1 MALLEDRSAI
11 PISLGAYLKL
21 HHPLLLIEHYT
32 LVLPY
37 LAFTY
42 TSRHSIL
49 SMADAVLPAFLQV
62 LFQNAMELLKKKLE
76 FACDID
82 NEGQKLMSNMEMI
95 QAVLRG
101 GEKMKFN
108 DEQRLWFSD
117 LKDAGYDAMDVLDE
131 YLYEVQRLLPI
142 LGEAYIGK
150 TTVAQ
155 LIINDK
161 RVSRHFDVRI
171 WAHVSPDFN
180 IKRISASILE
190 SIYDKSHYDNLDT
203 LQKHIQK
210 RLRGKRFLL
219 VLDDYWTENWH
230 DWEEVKRPLLKASA
244 GSKVIVTTRSGAVA
258 KLLGMD
264 LTYQLKLSIE
274 TSIKLKMEV
283 LQKCNGVPFIAASL
297 GHRLHQKDKSKWVAI
312 LQEEI
317 CDANPNYFI
326 RARQLSYAQLHS
338 HLKPCFAYCSIIP
351 REFQFEEWLIKHW
364 MAQGFI
370 QSKPDAVATGSSYFR
385 TLFEQSF
392 FQREL
397 VHHSGERHRY
407 SMSRM
412 MHELAL
418 HVSTDE
424 CYILGSPGEVPEKV
438 RHLTVLLDE
447 FASQNMFETISQCKH
462 LHTLLVTGG
471 NAGYELSIP
480 KNLLNSTL
488 KKLRLLEL
496 DNIEITKLP
505 KSIGNLI
512 HLRCLML
519 QGSKIRKLPESI
531 CSLYNLQTLCLRNCY
546 DLEKLPRRIKYLHK
560 LRHIDLH
567 LDDPSPDIHG
577 LKDMPVDIGLLTDL
591 QTLSRFVTSKRNIL
605 DNHSNIKELDKL
617 DNLCGELLISN
628 LHVVKDAQEAAQAH
642 LASKQ
647 FLQKMEL
654 SWKGNNKQ
662 AEQILE
668 QLKPPS
674 GIKELTI
681 SGYTGISCPIWLGSE
696 SYTNLVTL
704 SLYHF
709 KSCTVVPS
717 LWLLPLLENLHIK
730 GWDALV
736 KFCGSSSANFQALK
750 KLHFERMDSLKQWD
764 GDERS
769 AFPALTE
776 LVVDNCPMLE
786 QPSHKLRSLTKITVE
801 GSPKFPGL
809 QNFPS
814 LTSANIIASG
824 EFIWGS
830 WRSLSCLTSI
840 TLRKLPM
847 EHIPPGLGRLRF
859 LRHLEIIRC
868 EQLVSMPEDWPPC
881 NLTRFSVKHCPQLL
895 QLPNGLQRLRELE
908 DMEVVGCGKLT
919 CLPEM
924 RKLTSLERLEISEC
938 GSIQSLPSKGLPKK
952 LQFLSVNK
960 CPWLSSRCMVLGSTI
975 SSLWI
980 DGELIR
986 Y

>member
-1 MALLEDRSAI
+1 MCNGSTSLP
-11 PISLGAYLKL
+11 PISPCGRENDQERIVNM
-21 HHPLLLIEHYT
+21 LL
-32 LVLPY
+32 
-37 LAFTY
+37 
-42 TSRHSIL
+42 
-49 SMADAVLPAFLQV
+49 
-62 LFQNAMELLKKKLE
+62 
-76 FACDID
+76 
-82 NEGQKLMSNMEMI
+82 
-95 QAVLRG
+95 
-101 GEKMKFN
+101 
-108 DEQRLWFSD
+108 QRD
-117 LKDAGYDAMDVLDE
+117 LKPNIAV
-131 YLYEVQRLLPI
+131 LPI

-230 DWEEVKRPLLKASA
+230 DWEELKRPLLKASA

-264 LTYQLKLSIE
+264 LTYQLKPLSSE
-274 TSIKLKMEV
+274 DCWSLFRRCALGVEVKEYNSGDFLDRLKMEV

-351 REFQFEEWLIKHW
+351 REFQFEKEWLIKHW

-447 FASQNMFETISQCKH
+447 FANQNMFETISQCKH

-605 DNHSNIKELDKL
+605 DNHSSIKELDKL

-750 KLHFERMDSLKQWD
+750 KLHFERMDSIKQWD

-908 DMEVVGCGKLT
+908 DMEVVGCAKLT

-938 GSIQSLPSKGLPKK
+938 GLIQSLPSKGLPKK

>member
-1 MALLEDRSAI
+1 M
-11 PISLGAYLKL
+11 YLT
-21 HHPLLLIEHYT
+21 ICN
-32 LVLPY
+32 V
-37 LAFTY
+37 
-42 TSRHSIL
+42 
-49 SMADAVLPAFLQV
+49 
-62 LFQNAMELLKKKLE
+62 
-76 FACDID
+76 
-82 NEGQKLMSNMEMI
+82 
-95 QAVLRG
+95 VLR
-101 GEKMKFN
+101 
-108 DEQRLWFSD
+108 L
-117 LKDAGYDAMDVLDE
+117 
-131 YLYEVQRLLPI
+131 
-142 LGEAYIGK
+142 
-150 TTVAQ
+150 
-155 LIINDK
+155 
-161 RVSRHFDVRI
+161 
-171 WAHVSPDFN
+171 
-180 IKRISASILE
+180 
-190 SIYDKSHYDNLDT
+190 
-203 LQKHIQK
+203 LQKWLFC
-210 RLRGKRFLL
+210 R
-219 VLDDYWTENWH
+219 
-230 DWEEVKRPLLKASA
+230 
-244 GSKVIVTTRSGAVA
+244 
-258 KLLGMD
+258 
-264 LTYQLKLSIE
+264 
-274 TSIKLKMEV
+274 LKMEV

-297 GHRLHQKDKSKWVAI
+297 GHRLHQKDKSTWVAI

-351 REFQFEEWLIKHW
+351 WEFQFEEEWLIKHW
-364 MAQGFI
+364 MAHGFI
-370 QSKPDAVATGSSYFR
+370 QSQPGDVARATGSCYFR
-385 TLFEQSF
+385 TLVEQSF

-397 VHHSGERHRY
+397 VHHGGERHRY

-424 CYILGSPGEVPEKV
+424 CYILGSPDKVPKKVQSV
-438 RHLTVLLDE
+438 RHLTVLIDK
-447 FASQNMFETISQCKH
+447 FADPNMFETISQYKH

-471 NAGYELSIP
+471 TSYVLSIP
-480 KNLLNSTL
+480 KNILNSTL

-519 QGSKIRKLPESI
+519 QGSKIRQLPESI

-546 DLEKLPRRIKYLHK
+546 DLEKLPRRIKCLRK

-605 DNHSNIKELDKL
+605 DNHSSIKELDKL

-704 SLYHF
+704 SLYDF

-736 KFCGSSSANFQALK
+736 KFCGSSSASFQALK

-786 QPSHKLRSLTKITVE
+786 QP
-801 GSPKFPGL
+801 KFPGL

-824 EFIWGS
+824 KFIWGP

-840 TLRKLPM
+840 TLRKLPT
-847 EHIPPGLGRLRF
+847 EHIPQHIPPGLGQLRF
-859 LRHLEIIRC
+859 LRHLKIIHC
-868 EQLVSMPEDWPPC
+868 EQLVYMPEDWPPC
-881 NLTRFSVKHCPQLL
+881 NLIRFSVKHCPQLL
-895 QLPNGLQRLRELE
+895 QLPNGLQRLQELE
-908 DMEVVGCGKLT
+908 DMEIVGCGKLT